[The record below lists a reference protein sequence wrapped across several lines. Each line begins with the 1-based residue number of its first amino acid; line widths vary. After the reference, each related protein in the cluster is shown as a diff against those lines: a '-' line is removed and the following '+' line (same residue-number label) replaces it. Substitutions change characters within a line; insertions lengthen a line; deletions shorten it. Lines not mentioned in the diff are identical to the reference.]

1 MRDGSRRERTAR
13 AARVLISE
21 APRDF
26 QVLLWHHSK
35 DTITSPASSSL
46 SSSLNSEPIK
56 IDHGFTE
63 GSNDRAQLARESCG
77 GENRRIK
84 SECETWQSRTR
95 YT

>member
-1 MRDGSRRERTAR
+1 MRDGSRRERTAQ

-26 QVLLWHHSK
+26 QVLLRHHSK

-56 IDHGFTE
+56 IDKPLLCAFGARVNAGGF
-63 GSNDRAQLARESCG
+63 A
-77 GENRRIK
+77 
-84 SECETWQSRTR
+84 
-95 YT
+95 